1 MIEEMKNLEGSDYEV
16 EKFCKKG
23 SKKTKM
29 RNKKE
34 NTENNHRSVQEI

>member
-1 MIEEMKNLEGSDYEV
+1 MKNLEGSDYEV